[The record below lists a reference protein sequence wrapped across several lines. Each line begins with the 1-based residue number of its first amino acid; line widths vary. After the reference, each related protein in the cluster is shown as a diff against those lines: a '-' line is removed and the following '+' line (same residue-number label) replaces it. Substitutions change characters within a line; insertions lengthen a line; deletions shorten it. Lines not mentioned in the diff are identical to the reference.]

1 MAGTTQI
8 GVMPSISSPAIR
20 LICSICQ
27 SGSRMPSSVPLSRTT
42 SQMMPRIWACIL
54 LLKPAMT
61 LLTMII
67 VATPSMTLMIDAKA
81 MYRVRR

>member
-1 MAGTTQI
+1 M
-8 GVMPSISSPAIR
+8 
-20 LICSICQ
+20 CQ
-27 SGSRMPSSVPLSRTT
+27 SGSRMPSSVPLSKTT
-42 SQMMPRIWACIL
+42 SQMMPRMRPCIS

-81 MYRVRR
+81 M

>member
-20 LICSICQ
+20 LICSMCQ
-27 SGSRMPSSVPLSRTT
+27 SGSRIPSSVPLSKTT
-42 SQMMPRIWACIL
+42 SQMMPRMRPCISV
-54 LLKPAMT
+54 LKPAMT
-61 LLTMII
+61 LFTMII

-81 MYRVRR
+81 M

>member
-8 GVMPSISSPAIR
+8 GVMPSTSPPAIR
-20 LICSICQ
+20 LICSMCQ
-27 SGSRMPSSVPLSRTT
+27 SGSRIPSRVPLSRTT
-42 SQMMPRIWACIL
+42 SQMMPRMRPCIS

-67 VATPSMTLMIDAKA
+67 VITPSMTLTIDAMA

>member
-8 GVMPSISSPAIR
+8 GVMPSISSPPMR
-20 LICSICQ
+20 RICSMSQ
-27 SGSRMPSSVPLSRTT
+27 SGSRMPSSERLSKTT
-42 SQMMPRIWACIL
+42 SQMMPRMRPCIS

-67 VATPSMTLMIDAKA
+67 VATPSVTLMIDAKA
-81 MYRVRR
+81 MYRVLR